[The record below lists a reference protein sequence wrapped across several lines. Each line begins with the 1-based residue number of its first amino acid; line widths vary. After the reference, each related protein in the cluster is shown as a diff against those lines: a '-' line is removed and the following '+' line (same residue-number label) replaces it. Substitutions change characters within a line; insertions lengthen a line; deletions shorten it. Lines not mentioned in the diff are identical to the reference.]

1 MDLKNLRLN
10 YKKSAIDFKNLEDNP
25 ISFFLKWFD
34 DALKVNK
41 DEANA
46 CVLSTVSVENKPS
59 SRVVLLK
66 SVNEK
71 GFTFFTNYKSNKSLD
86 IQNNPNVS
94 LNFYWPE
101 LERQVRITG
110 IAEQISPKDSDEY
123 FKNRPRESQMGAWL
137 SHQSTSIGLYY
148 DFMDTLNKLESTFKG
163 KDIER
168 PLHWGGY
175 CVIPSKIEFW
185 QGRPSRLHDRLLYE
199 LDENVWNKKR
209 LAWI

>member
-10 YKKSAIDFKNLEDNP
+10 YKKSAIDFKNLEVNP

-175 CVIPSKIEFW
+175 CIIPSKIEFW

-209 LAWI
+209 LAP

>member
-10 YKKSAIDFKNLEDNP
+10 YKKSSIDFKNLEDNP

-110 IAEQISPKDSDEY
+110 VAEQISPKDSDEY

-148 DFMDTLNKLESTFKG
+148 NFMDTLNKLESTFKG
-163 KDIER
+163 KDVER

-175 CVIPSKIEFW
+175 CIIPSKIEFW

-209 LAWI
+209 LAP

>member
-10 YKKSAIDFKNLEDNP
+10 YKKSSIDFKNLEDNP
-25 ISFFLKWFD
+25 IFFFLKWFD

-66 SVNEK
+66 SVNDK

-110 IAEQISPKDSDEY
+110 VAEQISPKDSDEY

-148 DFMDTLNKLESTFKG
+148 NFMDTFNKLESTFKG
-163 KDIER
+163 KDVER

-175 CVIPSKIEFW
+175 CIIPSKIEFW

-209 LAWI
+209 LAP

>member
-10 YKKSAIDFKNLEDNP
+10 YKKSSIDFKNLENNP

-41 DEANA
+41 EEANA

-110 IAEQISPKDSDEY
+110 VAEQISPKDSDEY

-148 DFMDTLNKLESTFKG
+148 NFMDTLNKLESTFKG
-163 KDIER
+163 KDVER

-209 LAWI
+209 LAP

>member
-10 YKKSAIDFKNLEDNP
+10 YKKSSIDFKNLEDNP

-110 IAEQISPKDSDEY
+110 VAEQISPKDSDEY

-148 DFMDTLNKLESTFKG
+148 NFMDTLNKLESTFKG
-163 KDIER
+163 KDVER

-175 CVIPSKIEFW
+175 CIISSKIEFW

-199 LDENVWNKKR
+199 FDKNVWNKKR
-209 LAWI
+209 LAP

>member
-10 YKKSAIDFKNLEDNP
+10 YKKSSIDFKNLEDNP

-175 CVIPSKIEFW
+175 CIIPSKIEFW

-199 LDENVWNKKR
+199 FDENAWNKKR
-209 LAWI
+209 LAP

>member
-10 YKKSAIDFKNLEDNP
+10 YKKSSIDFKNLEDNP
-25 ISFFLKWFD
+25 IFFFLKWFD

-148 DFMDTLNKLESTFKG
+148 DFMDTLNKLESSFKG

-175 CVIPSKIEFW
+175 CIIPSKIDFW

-199 LDENVWNKKR
+199 FDENVWNKKR
-209 LAWI
+209 LAP

>member
-46 CVLSTVSVENKPS
+46 CVLSTVSAENKPS

-175 CVIPSKIEFW
+175 CIIPSKIEFW

-209 LAWI
+209 LAP

>member
-10 YKKSAIDFKNLEDNP
+10 YKKSSIDFKNLEDNP

-46 CVLSTVSVENKPS
+46 CVLSTVSLENKPS

-148 DFMDTLNKLESTFKG
+148 DFMDTLNKLESSFKG

-175 CVIPSKIEFW
+175 CIIPSKIEFW

-199 LDENVWNKKR
+199 FDKNIWNKER
-209 LAWI
+209 LAP

>member
-10 YKKSAIDFKNLEDNP
+10 YKKSSIDFKNLEDNP

-46 CVLSTVSVENKPS
+46 CVLSTVSLENKPS

-71 GFTFFTNYKSNKSLD
+71 GFTFFTNYKSDKSLD

-199 LDENVWNKKR
+199 FDENIWNKKR
-209 LAWI
+209 LAP

>member
-1 MDLKNLRLN
+1 MDLNNLRLN
-10 YKKSAIDFKNLEDNP
+10 YKKSSIDFKNLEDNP

-86 IQNNPNVS
+86 IQKNPNVS

-110 IAEQISPKDSDEY
+110 VAEQISPKDSDEY

-148 DFMDTLNKLESTFKG
+148 DFMDNLNKLESTFKG
-163 KDIER
+163 KNIDR

-175 CVIPSKIEFW
+175 CVIPTKIEFW

-199 LDENVWNKKR
+199 FDKNIWNKER
-209 LAWI
+209 LAP

>member
-10 YKKSAIDFKNLEDNP
+10 YKKSSIDFKNLEDNP

-110 IAEQISPKDSDEY
+110 VAEQISPKDSDEY

-137 SHQSTSIGLYY
+137 SHQSSSIGLYY
-148 DFMDTLNKLESTFKG
+148 NFMDTLNKLESTFKG
-163 KDIER
+163 KDVER

-175 CVIPSKIEFW
+175 CIIPSKIEFW
-185 QGRPSRLHDRLLYE
+185 QGRPSRLHDRVLYE
-199 LDENVWNKKR
+199 FDENVWNKKR
-209 LAWI
+209 LAP

>member
-10 YKKSAIDFKNLEDNP
+10 YKKSSIDFKNLEDNP

-110 IAEQISPKDSDEY
+110 VAEQISPKDSDEY

-137 SHQSTSIGLYY
+137 SYQSTSIGLYY
-148 DFMDTLNKLESTFKG
+148 NFMDTLNKLESTFKG

-168 PLHWGGY
+168 PLHWDGY
-175 CVIPSKIEFW
+175 CIIPSKIEFW

-199 LDENVWNKKR
+199 FDKNIWNKER
-209 LAWI
+209 LAP

>member
-34 DALKVNK
+34 DTLKVNK

-148 DFMDTLNKLESTFKG
+148 NFMDTLNKLESTFKG
-163 KDIER
+163 KDVER

-199 LDENVWNKKR
+199 FDENVWNKKR
-209 LAWI
+209 LAP

>member
-10 YKKSAIDFKNLEDNP
+10 YKKSSIDFKNLEDDP

-46 CVLSTVSVENKPS
+46 CVLSTVSLENKPS

-148 DFMDTLNKLESTFKG
+148 DFMDTLNKLESSFKG

-175 CVIPSKIEFW
+175 CIIPSKIEFW

-199 LDENVWNKKR
+199 FDENIWNKKR
-209 LAWI
+209 LAP

>member
-10 YKKSAIDFKNLEDNP
+10 YKKSSIDFKNLEDNP

-34 DALKVNK
+34 DALKENK

-46 CVLSTVSVENKPS
+46 CVLSTVSAENKPS

-110 IAEQISPKDSDEY
+110 VSEQISPKDSDEY

-163 KDIER
+163 KDVER

-175 CVIPSKIEFW
+175 CIIPSKIEFW

-199 LDENVWNKKR
+199 FVEKVWNKKR
-209 LAWI
+209 LAP